1 MRVVCINDKNLP
13 QGAEVVEGR
22 EYTVVKTMVNIYD
35 EIAYIIAG
43 VNNEGVTK
51 FGLKWTG
58 YKANRFAKLDDVK
71 IKETEREVELDVLYS

>member
-22 EYTVVKTMVNIYD
+22 EYTVVKTMITIYED
-35 EIAYIIAG
+35 VAYIIAG

-51 FGLKWTG
+51 LGLKWTG
-58 YKANRFAKLDDVK
+58 YKANRFEKLDVVE
-71 IKETEREVELDVLYS
+71 IKETEREVELV